1 VSSFR
6 GEPYTK
12 HTQQMY
18 RKIIRKYLE
27 FIGERSI
34 AIVRHTEIRQY
45 IAHASECGASLNA
58 VYRELGVLRLF
69 YDFLNLGGVVSYV
82 APRFVRLRRPLGNS
96 RRPLSESQI
105 HRVISA
111 ARTSRERALVE
122 FFYATGC
129 RLGEVRRLKI
139 ENLDFPSRSAQVRGK
154 LGKIRTVLFTETASD
169 ALRSYIAGRKGGF
182 IFQEDLPVQKGS
194 LFVHYGRW
202 MSKWTDY
209 RTRNGIPSQK
219 SRSLGDVKQLSYEA
233 AKKKHGE
240 LMASLDL
247 VRPSRNRPLSA
258 VAIQMV
264 IARIARRAGL
274 KNVTPHTFRRTFAT
288 HLYDHGASVEV
299 IKALMGHVWIHT
311 TMIYVRIGP
320 DRLAKV
326 FNQCH
331 PREHLDVQQASN

>member
-1 VSSFR
+1 MLQVEAKNYGVRNDNYEGVSMRSYAR
-6 GEPYTK
+6 LNRSLARQYDRWMIAMHYAK

-34 AIVRHTEIRQY
+34 ATVRHTEIRQY

-58 VYRELGVLRLF
+58 VYRELGVPRLF

-139 ENLDFPSRSAQVRGK
+139 ENLD
-154 LGKIRTVLFTETASD
+154 
-169 ALRSYIAGRKGGF
+169 
-182 IFQEDLPVQKGS
+182 
-194 LFVHYGRW
+194 
-202 MSKWTDY
+202 
-209 RTRNGIPSQK
+209 
-219 SRSLGDVKQLSYEA
+219 
-233 AKKKHGE
+233 
-240 LMASLDL
+240 
-247 VRPSRNRPLSA
+247 
-258 VAIQMV
+258 
-264 IARIARRAGL
+264 
-274 KNVTPHTFRRTFAT
+274 
-288 HLYDHGASVEV
+288 
-299 IKALMGHVWIHT
+299 
-311 TMIYVRIGP
+311 
-320 DRLAKV
+320 
-326 FNQCH
+326 
-331 PREHLDVQQASN
+331 